1 MPSQPSLIA
10 IVAPKWRTVLAR
22 LRKKDSGAGTRAL
35 LLALVGLG
43 FWLAVFGIMFR
54 VLRYFQGVEEIGN
67 LVAAKLLGVILL
79 AFLSLL
85 LLSNLIT
92 ALSTF
97 FLAKDLDMLV
107 SAPVDPLR
115 FYLAKLGETVVHSSW
130 MVLLMGLPI
139 FTAYGIVYHGGPLF
153 PLIVAV
159 ALIPVLIM
167 PAVVG
172 TATTVL
178 LVNVFPARRTRDLLS
193 LIAIGAAGGVVL
205 LLRLIRPEQIAR
217 PEGFRNLVDFLTL
230 LRGPTNPFL
239 PSEWS
244 SQMVMNWLLHVADPL
259 PIFLLWSSVIA
270 FVALGAA
277 LHFKLYWTGFSK
289 AQEGAE
295 RFVRG
300 RKWGL
305 ALSLIL
311 KPLPVQRREF
321 IIKDLRLFFR
331 DTTQWS
337 QLILLAVLMVVYLF
351 NIRALQ
357 LFSGEELP
365 FFLVTLVVFL
375 NQGLAGFVLAAI
387 AARFI
392 FPSISLEG
400 RQMWLLRSSP
410 LDLEALMWSK
420 YWIGT
425 LPLLV
430 IALILT
436 VLTNTLLE
444 ASPFMMALSIGTI
457 VLFTL
462 AISGLA
468 LGFGALY
475 PQFDTENAAQIPTSF
490 GGLVFMMTTV
500 SLLGLII
507 VVEAVPVVTYLR
519 ARQAGTDLG
528 LTPEVLLALGVVVV
542 VCIIATILPLRLGLR
557 RMMQMEF

>member
-1 MPSQPSLIA
+1 M
-10 IVAPKWRTVLAR
+10 R
-22 LRKKDSGAGTRAL
+22 
-35 LLALVGLG
+35 
-43 FWLAVFGIMFR
+43 
-54 VLRYFQGVEEIGN
+54 
-67 LVAAKLLGVILL
+67 
-79 AFLSLL
+79 
-85 LLSNLIT
+85 
-92 ALSTF
+92 
-97 FLAKDLDMLV
+97 
-107 SAPVDPLR
+107 
-115 FYLAKLGETVVHSSW
+115 
-130 MVLLMGLPI
+130 
-139 FTAYGIVYHGGPLF
+139 
-153 PLIVAV
+153 
-159 ALIPVLIM
+159 
-167 PAVVG
+167 
-172 TATTVL
+172 
-178 LVNVFPARRTRDLLS
+178 
-193 LIAIGAAGGVVL
+193 
-205 LLRLIRPEQIAR
+205 
-217 PEGFRNLVDFLTL
+217 
-230 LRGPTNPFL
+230 
-239 PSEWS
+239 
-244 SQMVMNWLLHVADPL
+244 VADPL
-259 PIFLLWSSVIA
+259 PILLLWSSVVA
-270 FVALGAA
+270 FVAVGAA

-300 RKWGL
+300 GKWGT
-305 ALSLIL
+305 ALSWIL

-337 QLILLAVLMVVYLF
+337 QLILLGVLMVVYLF

-519 ARQAGTDLG
+519 ARQAGADLG

>member
-1 MPSQPSLIA
+1 MKQPSLIA
-10 IVAPKWRTVLAR
+10 VVAPKWRTVLAR

-35 LLALVGLG
+35 LLSLVGLG
-43 FWLAVFGIMFR
+43 FWLAVFGIMYR
-54 VLRYFQGVEEIGN
+54 VLRYFQGVEEIGD

-79 AFLSLL
+79 AFLAIL

-107 SAPVDPLR
+107 GAPLDPLR

-130 MVLLMGLPI
+130 MVLLLGLPI
-139 FTAYGIVYHGGPLF
+139 FTAYGIVYQGGPLY
-153 PLIVAV
+153 PVVVAGALAPILI
-159 ALIPVLIM
+159 L

-172 TATTVL
+172 TAVTMI

-193 LIAIGAAGGVVL
+193 LVAIGAAGGVVL

-244 SQMVMNWLLHVADPL
+244 GQMVMNWLLRIADPL
-259 PIFLLWSSVIA
+259 PIVLLWSSVLA
-270 FVALGAA
+270 FVAVGAT
-277 LHFKLYWTGFSK
+277 LHLRIYWAGYSK

-300 RKWGL
+300 KMWGSML
-305 ALSLIL
+305 GWLL
-311 KPLPVQRREF
+311 KPLPVSRREF
-321 IIKDLRLFFR
+321 ILKDLRLFFR

-337 QLILLAVLMVVYLF
+337 QLILLAVLLVVYLF

-430 IALILT
+430 VALAIT
-436 VLTNTLLE
+436 VLTNALLE

-457 VLFTL
+457 SLFTL

-475 PQFDTENAAQIPTSF
+475 PQFETENAAQIPTSF

-507 VVEAVPVVTYLR
+507 VVEAVPVVSYLR
-519 ARQAGTDLG
+519 ARQAGGELG
-528 LTPEVLLALGVVVV
+528 LTPEVILALGVVVV
-542 VCIIATILPLRLGLR
+542 VCLTATILPLRLGLK
-557 RMMQMEF
+557 RMMAMEF

>member
-1 MPSQPSLIA
+1 
-10 IVAPKWRTVLAR
+10 
-22 LRKKDSGAGTRAL
+22 
-35 LLALVGLG
+35 
-43 FWLAVFGIMFR
+43 
-54 VLRYFQGVEEIGN
+54 
-67 LVAAKLLGVILL
+67 
-79 AFLSLL
+79 
-85 LLSNLIT
+85 
-92 ALSTF
+92 
-97 FLAKDLDMLV
+97 
-107 SAPVDPLR
+107 
-115 FYLAKLGETVVHSSW
+115 
-130 MVLLMGLPI
+130 MGLPI
-139 FTAYGIVYHGGPLF
+139 FTAYGIVYHGGPWF
-153 PLIVAV
+153 PLVVAV
-159 ALIPVLIM
+159 ALIPVLII
-167 PAVVG
+167 PAVAG
-172 TATTVL
+172 TAATVV
-178 LVNVFPARRTRDLLS
+178 LVNIFPARRTRDLLS

-230 LRGPTNPFL
+230 LRTPTNPFL

-244 SQMVMNWLLHVADPL
+244 SQMVMNWLLRIADPL
-259 PIFLLWSSVIA
+259 PIILLWSSVVA

-277 LHFKLYWTGFSK
+277 LHAKLYWAGFSK

-295 RFVRG
+295 RFVGG
-300 RKWGL
+300 RKWGMV
-305 ALSLIL
+305 ASWVL

-337 QLILLAVLMVVYLF
+337 QLILLVVLMAVYLF

-357 LFSGEELP
+357 LFSGEQLP

-410 LDLEALMWSK
+410 LDLEAMMWSK

-425 LPLLV
+425 LPLLLV
-430 IALILT
+430 ALILT
-436 VLTNTLLE
+436 VLTNTLLD

-507 VVEAVPVVTYLR
+507 VVEAVPVVAYLR
-519 ARQAGTDLG
+519 ARQAGADLG
-528 LTPEVLLALGVVVV
+528 LTPEVFLALGVVVV